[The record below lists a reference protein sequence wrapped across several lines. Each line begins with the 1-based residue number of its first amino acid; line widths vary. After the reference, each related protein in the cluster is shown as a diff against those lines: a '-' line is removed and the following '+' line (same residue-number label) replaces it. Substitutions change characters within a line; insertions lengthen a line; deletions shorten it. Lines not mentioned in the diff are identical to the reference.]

1 MISYLKESEKIMDEV
16 ISSRRYLHQHPE
28 IADELPNTVNF
39 VTQKLKALG
48 YEPKEICKNGIVAL
62 VGKDRSK
69 TFLLRADMDALPM
82 KEESG
87 LPFASQN
94 EYAHTCGHDLHTA
107 MLLGAARILK
117 EHESELNGTVKLMFQ
132 PDEEALTG
140 GVAMMEA
147 GVLENPHVDAAAAIH
162 VFPGDLH
169 TGCLACSPG
178 PVMASSDRF
187 SITVKGHGAH
197 GALPHESIDPI
208 TAACHIQISLQEIIA
223 REVNAKEP
231 IVITVGSFHA
241 GDAPNIIPETAV
253 LEGSIRA
260 YSRETREYAKKRL
273 EEIALLTAQKFRAE
287 CKVVFT
293 GGTSPTMNDP
303 KLSAELA
310 GYLQDVVKVIPFQ
323 GLMSSDDFSLVCDRV
338 PAVYLALGAGGEDPI
353 YHKGLAHH
361 PTVIFNEDAMKYG
374 VASLVCCAVEWL
386 KNH

>member
-1 MISYLKESEKIMDEV
+1 MEEV
-16 ISSRRYLHQHPE
+16 VANRRYLHEHPE
-28 IADELPNTVNF
+28 ITDELPNTVNF
-39 VTQKLKALG
+39 VIQKLKAMG
-48 YEPKEICKNGIVAL
+48 YEPKEICKSGVVAL
-62 VGKDRSK
+62 VGKDLSK

-87 LPFASQN
+87 LPFASKN
-94 EYAHTCGHDLHTA
+94 GYAHTCGHDLHTA

-117 EHESELNGTVKLMFQ
+117 EHEDELCGTVKLMFQ

-140 GVAMMEA
+140 GIAMMEA

-169 TGCLACSPG
+169 TGCIACSPG

-197 GALPHESIDPI
+197 GALPHESIGPI

-273 EEIALLTAQKFRAE
+273 EEIADLTAKKFRAK
-287 CKVVFT
+287 CTVIFT
-293 GGTSPTMNDP
+293 GGTSPTINDP
-303 KLSAELA
+303 GLSAELA
-310 GYLQDVVKVIPFQ
+310 GYLKDIAKVIPFQ
-323 GLMSSDDFSLVCDRV
+323 GLMSSDDFSLVCDHV
-338 PAVYLALGAGGEDPI
+338 PAVYLALGAGGEEAI
-353 YHKGLAHH
+353 YHRGLAHH

-374 VASLVCCAVEWL
+374 VAALVCCAVEWL